1 MILAR
6 HNSVQDGA
14 AQARVGLGT
23 CAGADAADANLAPD
37 IILVIGDFLQ
47 FMAIRAIYDQRTS
60 GRRSAF
66 YPCSSEIGS
75 EF

>member
-6 HNSVQDGA
+6 HNSVRDGA
-14 AQARVGLGT
+14 AQARVERRT
-23 CAGADAADANLAPD
+23 CAGADAAILAPD
-37 IILVIGDFLQ
+37 IILVIGDFVQ

-66 YPCSSEIGS
+66 YLYYSEIGS